1 MRQRCAPL
9 LLMLA
14 LARVAPRG
22 ASLTSLM
29 PHTMLTCSSSR
40 ASWPF
45 ITLHQLR
52 NLFITHRGDNPSLPG
67 PSQAAAAASM
77 LHSPAQ
83 WPAFYDLHHRRR
95 QMEQTAI
102 GMAAWRSAVM
112 AKPANAGAAEAGERE
127 ALGSSNSE
135 EEEEEE
141 DV

>member
-1 MRQRCAPL
+1 MPL
-9 LLMLA
+9 TLLA
-14 LARVAPRG
+14 CR
-22 ASLTSLM
+22 
-29 PHTMLTCSSSR
+29 SSR

-95 QMEQTAI
+95 QMEQTAT
-102 GMAAWRSAVM
+102 GMAAWRTAVM
-112 AKPANAGAAEAGERE
+112 AQPGSTAAAEAGERE
-127 ALGSSNSE
+127 QLGSSSNSE
-135 EEEEEE
+135 DEEEEE
-141 DV
+141 VV